1 MTSLITNKTICL
13 NGKLHTPH
21 KESISIVAQ
30 NAYDADEFTFCEV
43 CENNISCFSFY
54 DEDRGIVFSKWVVE

>member
-21 KESISIVAQ
+21 KESVSLHDDTR
-30 NAYDADEFTFCEV
+30 YTFCEV
-43 CENNISCFSFY
+43 CENNIESWYIY
-54 DEDRGIVFSKWVVE
+54 DDYDRLPFWTKWELSK